1 MIRVENLVKDYGKLR
16 AVDHINFK
24 VNDRE
29 ILGFLGPNG
38 AGKTTTLR
46 ILTCFMTP
54 NFGNVYFDDRNIYE
68 HSLEIRKEIGYLPE
82 DNPLYYDMTVFDFL
96 NFVAEIRQIP
106 ATQIKSR
113 IKEVVEICGLKEVV
127 HKRIDALSKG
137 YKQRVGLAQAIIH
150 NPRFLILD
158 EPTTGLDPNQIME
171 IRNLIKELGKEK
183 TVIISTHILQE
194 VQATCERIIIIN
206 KGKLVADGT
215 PEDLQTSFRSGTRLI
230 MDLKNIDEID
240 IASIEHNI
248 PNVSILKIQKSDGIY
263 RADLEIKTE
272 ADIRED
278 IFNYIIDKKGVI
290 LEMHRE
296 SISLEEIF
304 RNLTIEDGGEQK

>member
-1 MIRVENLVKDYGKLR
+1 MIRVENLTKDYGKLR
-16 AVDHINFK
+16 AVDHINFQ
-24 VNDRE
+24 VNDSE

-38 AGKTTTLR
+38 AGKSTTLR

-54 NFGNVYFDDRNIYE
+54 NSGNVYYDNKNIYDN
-68 HSLEIRKEIGYLPE
+68 SLEIRKEIGYLPE

-96 NFVAEIRQIP
+96 HFVAKIRQIP
-106 ATQIKSR
+106 TTQIKSKLSE
-113 IKEVVEICGLKEVV
+113 IIEVCGLKQIV
-127 HKRIDALSKG
+127 HKKIDALSKG

-150 NPRFLILD
+150 DPKVLILD
-158 EPTTGLDPNQIME
+158 EPTTGLDPNQIIE

-206 KGKLVADGT
+206 NGKLVADGT
-215 PEDLQTSFRSGTRLI
+215 PEDLQTSFHRGTRLI
-230 MDLKNIDEID
+230 MDLKNIAEQD
-240 IASIEHNI
+240 IVNIEHNV
-248 PNVSILKIQKSDGIY
+248 PNVSLLKIQKIDGTF
-263 RADLEIKTE
+263 RTDLELKTE
-272 ADIRED
+272 ADIREN
-278 IFNYIIDKKGVI
+278 IFNYIVDKKGVI

-304 RNLTIEDGGEQK
+304 RNLTIEDGGKVQ